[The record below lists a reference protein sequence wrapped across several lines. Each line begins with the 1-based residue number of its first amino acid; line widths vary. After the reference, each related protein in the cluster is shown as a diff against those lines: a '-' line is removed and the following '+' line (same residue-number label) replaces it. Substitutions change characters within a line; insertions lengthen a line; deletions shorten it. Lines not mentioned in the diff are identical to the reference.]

1 MGRAVAVALDGICIS
16 MYGYVRIYMCMCIY
30 IYIYLSGVCNG
41 MQACVSAVKYV
52 F

>member
-1 MGRAVAVALDGICIS
+1 
-16 MYGYVRIYMCMCIY
+16 MYKHVRVCTDIYVYVYIH